1 MKNFLILLPVTLVLA
16 LLQGTFLPLNLL
28 LLLVILVAVVKL
40 GKVSSF
46 LAFWSGFLL
55 DLASG
60 TPLGLSSFLFLI
72 FSFVLF
78 LYRHRLDLN
87 HPFLLLFFVFFF
99 AMFFN
104 RIVYYHWNWLQGLVL
119 VVLVYAARPLMKYFQ
134 DFKGGVRLKI

>member
-28 LLLVILVAVVKL
+28 LLLVILVAVVKS
-40 GKVSSF
+40 GKASAF

-60 TPLGLSSFLFLI
+60 APLGLSSFLFLI
-72 FSFVLF
+72 FSFILF
-78 LYRHRLDLN
+78 LYRRRFDPN
-87 HPFLLLFFVFFF
+87 RPFLLLFFVFFF
-99 AMFFN
+99 AVFFN
-104 RIVYYHWNWLQGLVL
+104 RIVYHHWSWLQGLAL
-119 VVLVYAARPLMKYFQ
+119 VVLVYASRPLMKCFQ

>member
-28 LLLVILVAVVKL
+28 LLLIILVAVVKP

-55 DLASG
+55 DLVSG

-78 LYRHRLDLN
+78 LYRRRFDPN

-99 AMFFN
+99 AVFFN
-104 RIVYYHWNWLQGLVL
+104 WIVYHHWGWLQGLVL
-119 VVLVYAARPLMKYFQ
+119 VVLFYAAGPLMKYFQ